1 MKIDIRGL
9 ADTRRAV
16 GELAKQIP
24 FATAKAINTTA
35 FAVRAAEQKELQA
48 KLDRPTPWLPKQV
61 WVKQATKTSLA
72 AKVGSKSGV
81 DGTAAVLDRVVAPHI
96 VGGSRLPKPVE
107 DQIRRK
113 NWMPASWRA
122 IPTPSETRDQYGN
135 LPLADW
141 MRLIAMT
148 NPNYFVVPVGS
159 AKARHLAP
167 GIYRRYGAAQHGYTG
182 RRVERLLA
190 FVADTRYRSRVDWS
204 GVGERTVTET
214 FPGAFDAALTDAI
227 NSAR

>member
-135 LPLADW
+135 LPWRIGCA
-141 MRLIAMT
+141 
-148 NPNYFVVPVGS
+148 
-159 AKARHLAP
+159 
-167 GIYRRYGAAQHGYTG
+167 
-182 RRVERLLA
+182 
-190 FVADTRYRSRVDWS
+190 
-204 GVGERTVTET
+204 
-214 FPGAFDAALTDAI
+214 
-227 NSAR
+227 